1 MTSTPPAPFDTV
13 PPAVPSAAPPAV
25 LPRTETHDWSSLV
38 DPAHLAEVR
47 ARAAGLGGFAHLLL
61 EVLAYPAEEA
71 AENGG
76 GTCTV
81 TLHHNGS
88 VRVVDDGRGTAVFR
102 DAEGRVL
109 RKPVMATRDVRFF
122 AADAAPL
129 LPDGRPRR
137 GMSVV
142 AALSERLEHTNR
154 RAEGA
159 WTQAYAHG
167 IPEAGLVELPGDGT
181 TGTTVLYRPDPDLVP
196 AEVVA
201 PEDVRRWA
209 SAWPALAVRVVDARP
224 S

>member
-1 MTSTPPAPFDTV
+1 VTSAAPFDAT
-13 PPAVPSAAPPAV
+13 PPAV

-38 DPAHLAEVR
+38 DPAHLADVQ
-47 ARAAGLGGFAHLLL
+47 ARAAELGGYAHLLL

-81 TLHHNGS
+81 TLHADGS
-88 VRVVDDGRGTAVFR
+88 VAVADGGRGTAVVR
-102 DAEGRVL
+102 DVDGRVV

-122 AADAAPL
+122 AAEDAPL

-142 AALSERLEHTNR
+142 AALSSRLEHTNR

-167 IPEAGLVELPGDGT
+167 IPESDLVELPADGT
-181 TGTTVLYRPDPDLVP
+181 TGTTVLLRADPALVAVEPVTAEDLR
-196 AEVVA
+196 A
-201 PEDVRRWA
+201 WA
-209 SAWPALAVRVVDARP
+209 DAWPTLAVRVVDERHP
-224 S
+224 

>member
-1 MTSTPPAPFDTV
+1 MTSRPAFDAT
-13 PPAVPSAAPPAV
+13 PPAV

-38 DPAHLAEVR
+38 DPAHLADVR
-47 ARAAGLGGFAHLLL
+47 ARAAELGGFAHLLL

-81 TLHHNGS
+81 TLHADGS
-88 VRVVDDGRGTAVFR
+88 VAVADDGRGTAVLR
-102 DAEGRVL
+102 DTDGRVV

-122 AADAAPL
+122 AADDAPL
-129 LPDGRPRR
+129 LPDGRARR

-142 AALSERLEHTNR
+142 AALSVRLEHTNR

-167 IPEAGLVELPGDGT
+167 IPGTDLLELPGDGT
-181 TGTTVLYRPDPDLVP
+181 TGTTVLFRADPALVA
-196 AEVVA
+196 AERVTA
-201 PEDVRRWA
+201 DDVRAWA
-209 SAWPALAVRVVDARP
+209 AAWPSLAVRVLDERRA
-224 S
+224 